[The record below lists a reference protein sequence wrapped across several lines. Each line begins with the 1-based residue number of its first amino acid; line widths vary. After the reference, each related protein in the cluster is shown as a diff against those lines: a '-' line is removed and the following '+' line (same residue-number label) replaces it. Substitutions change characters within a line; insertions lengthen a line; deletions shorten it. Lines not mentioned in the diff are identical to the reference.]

1 MTTEIIPIT
10 DAGTLGAFYFVVEL
24 DGTDFQCSF
33 QFNSREGFW
42 YMNLFD
48 TAGNR
53 IRSGLK
59 VVINWPTI
67 RLDRSEDRPLGEIL
81 FLDTRDVPSDPGLDE
96 LGEDVVMGYAPVADI
111 GALS

>member
-1 MTTEIIPIT
+1 MATEIIPIA
-10 DAGTLGAFYFVVEL
+10 DAGILGAFYFVVEL
-24 DGTDFQCSF
+24 DGTDYQCSF

-42 YMNLFD
+42 YMDLFD

-67 RLDRSEDRPLGEIL
+67 RLDRSEDRPPGEIM
-81 FLDTRDVPSDPGLDE
+81 FLDTREDPADPGLDE
-96 LGEDVVMGYAPVADI
+96 LGEDVPMAYVPVADI
-111 GALS
+111 EALS